1 MIHRPIKSI
10 SPKANRFILVS
21 DKLGGNRLPNQ
32 VPQTTIGKP
41 SKTRVK
47 TSLVKSPP
55 APTKIVRVLVVSM
68 KQANKV
74 ERMTAM
80 GKGWR

>member
-1 MIHRPIKSI
+1 MIQRPIKSI

-32 VPQTTIGKP
+32 VPQITIGKP
-41 SKTRVK
+41 SKTKVK